1 MVVQDIFVNS
11 FRVVVRL
18 VEQRNIS
25 SFKLLAWL
33 VGTYSVSRFAYRIAY
48 GFFFG
53 PLSRLP
59 GSHLSKISML
69 GVKLDAVRGNLGES
83 TESDYYKY
91 GDIYRIGPKSVV
103 VSNPADVKRV
113 LSTHQF
119 RKSRIYQNFAL
130 VDDTTFSTVSAEL
143 TRVRRRQ
150 VGPAFTHSY
159 LSAMEPTILECGV
172 MAIMEK
178 WDTELAQTRG
188 DQAEVNFAHHFLC
201 ATFDVISAL
210 GYGQRFHAL
219 RDNNTRIMDWVQDTT
234 LLCSLRV
241 MFKNVNTFPI
251 SMYTRRL
258 VKSIDEF
265 IAFSNSACDRRR
277 EQLRKGGMEKPKD
290 ILQALIDA
298 EDPDSKVKMTR
309 SQITAENIVFLVAG
323 TDTTALTLTWT
334 IHYLMLYPSVYQ
346 KAVNEVRDKF
356 ARDHLITYAEGKAQ
370 LPYIEAVIYEALRIR
385 AVSGTALPRVVPA
398 GGATF
403 QGHFLPAGTQ
413 INVNIAGANHHQET
427 WESPRLFN
435 PERFIKDEKAK
446 QMSARKPRV
455 PGARGRLL
463 VFGESLVDPGNLYT
477 FIAHLFPSAPYYQGR
492 WSNGPT
498 FVEYLADLQCRNM
511 ENFAFAGATTN
522 NANVTALPVR
532 SIVQMPS
539 TDQQIKIFNLYHTL
553 TVSGSAYQD
562 DVVVFTAGANEVFRS
577 IEGILSGE
585 LPTEYLPN
593 MISSNIKQQ
602 ILSLKEQGATRF
614 ILFSLPPIEDSPRS
628 KLGNYPE
635 AVKHIVD
642 QTNIAI
648 EKIV

>member
-1 MVVQDIFVNS
+1 
-11 FRVVVRL
+11 VRL

-258 VKSIDEF
+258 VESIDEF

-298 EDPDSKVKMTR
+298 EDPDSKIKMTR

-334 IHYLMLYPSVYQ
+334 IHYLMLYPNVYQ
-346 KAVNEVRDKF
+346 KAVNEVRGKF

-403 QGHFLPAGTQ
+403 Q
-413 INVNIAGANHHQET
+413 
-427 WESPRLFN
+427 
-435 PERFIKDEKAK
+435 
-446 QMSARKPRV
+446 
-455 PGARGRLL
+455 
-463 VFGESLVDPGNLYT
+463 
-477 FIAHLFPSAPYYQGR
+477 
-492 WSNGPT
+492 
-498 FVEYLADLQCRNM
+498 
-511 ENFAFAGATTN
+511 
-522 NANVTALPVR
+522 
-532 SIVQMPS
+532 
-539 TDQQIKIFNLYHTL
+539 
-553 TVSGSAYQD
+553 
-562 DVVVFTAGANEVFRS
+562 
-577 IEGILSGE
+577 
-585 LPTEYLPN
+585 
-593 MISSNIKQQ
+593 
-602 ILSLKEQGATRF
+602 
-614 ILFSLPPIEDSPRS
+614 
-628 KLGNYPE
+628 
-635 AVKHIVD
+635 
-642 QTNIAI
+642 
-648 EKIV
+648 

>member
-53 PLSRLP
+53 PLSPLP

-346 KAVNEVRDKF
+346 KAVNEVRGKF

-398 GGATF
+398 CGATF

-446 QMSARKPRV
+446 QSVLTFSSGVRIC
-455 PGARGRLL
+455 PGRNLAHYEMMTTVANLL
-463 VFGESLVDPGNLYT
+463 KNYD
-477 FIAHLFPSAPYYQGR
+477 I
-492 WSNGPT
+492 
-498 FVEYLADLQCRNM
+498 
-511 ENFAFAGATTN
+511 
-522 NANVTALPVR
+522 
-532 SIVQMPS
+532 
-539 TDQQIKIFNLYHTL
+539 
-553 TVSGSAYQD
+553 
-562 DVVVFTAGANEVFRS
+562 
-577 IEGILSGE
+577 E
-585 LPTEYLPN
+585 LPNDAQFSADHRDECGYPITMPCSHN
-593 MISSNIKQQ
+593 
-602 ILSLKEQGATRF
+602 LSVG
-614 ILFSLPPIEDSPRS
+614 PR
-628 KLGNYPE
+628 YPE
-635 AVKHIVD
+635 RDCRILIRKVAKC
-642 QTNIAI
+642 
-648 EKIV
+648 